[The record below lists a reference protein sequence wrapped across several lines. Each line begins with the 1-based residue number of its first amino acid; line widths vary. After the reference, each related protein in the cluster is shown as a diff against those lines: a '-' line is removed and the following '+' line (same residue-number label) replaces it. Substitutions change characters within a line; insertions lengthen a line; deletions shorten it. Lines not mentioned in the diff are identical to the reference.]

1 MGLQEEKSIG
11 DQEST
16 PGSPGALTGRSGP
29 LVGSPETSVREKLA
43 NHITTDWNKRD
54 CQQCKYRG
62 NDDGA
67 EYCTMAYSEQEN
79 TIGEMEY
86 CPLD

>member
-11 DQEST
+11 EEST

-29 LVGSPETSVREKLA
+29 LVGSPETPVREKLA

-54 CQQCKYRG
+54 CQQCMYRDK
-62 NDDGA
+62 DDGA
-67 EYCTMAYSEQEN
+67 EYCSRSYSDQEN

-86 CPLD
+86 CPMD